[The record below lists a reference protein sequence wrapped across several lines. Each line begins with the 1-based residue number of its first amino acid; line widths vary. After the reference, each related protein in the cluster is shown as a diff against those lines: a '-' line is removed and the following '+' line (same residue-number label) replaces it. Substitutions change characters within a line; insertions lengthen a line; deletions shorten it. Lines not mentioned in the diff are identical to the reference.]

1 MGIVLKHRLQR
12 RRAHSG
18 MTLVEILVVLA
29 IIAAIAAI
37 IYPTVIDSFKKSQAT
52 MVAQR
57 LDAIQKAKVQY
68 LIDSQTD
75 SSLTAYKDGQAA
87 DITALQ
93 RYLIRFGQQAS
104 QAQLDQGTGG
114 AINLGNWDGAAYYTP
129 TGNENNPYIAQ
140 YSIPT
145 SASPTPSSGQ

>member
-1 MGIVLKHRLQR
+1 MVLKNRLPR
-12 RRAHSG
+12 RYTQSG

-75 SSLTAYKDGQAA
+75 STLTAYKDGQIA

-93 RYLIRFGQQAS
+93 KYLIRFGQQAS

-114 AINLGNWDGAAYYTP
+114 TINLGNWDGAAYYTAA
-129 TGNENNPYIAQ
+129 GNENNPYIAQ
-140 YSIPT
+140 YNIPT
-145 SASPTPSSGQ
+145 SASPTPSPGQ

>member
-1 MGIVLKHRLQR
+1 MTKVLKNRLPR
-12 RRAHSG
+12 RYAQGG

-52 MVAQR
+52 MIAQR

-75 SSLTAYKDGQAA
+75 STLSAYKDGQAA

-93 RYLIRFGQQAS
+93 KYLIRFGQQAS
-104 QAQLDQGTGG
+104 QTQLDQGTGG
-114 AINLGNWDGAAYYTP
+114 AINLGNWDGAAYYTA
-129 TGNENNPYIAQ
+129 TGNENNPYIVK
-140 YSIPT
+140 YNIPT
-145 SASPTPSSGQ
+145 SASPTPSP

>member
-1 MGIVLKHRLQR
+1 MSMVLKNRLPHRYTQ
-12 RRAHSG
+12 SG

-75 SSLTAYKDGQAA
+75 STLTAYKDGQIA

-93 RYLIRFGQQAS
+93 KYLIRFGQQAS

-114 AINLGNWDGAAYYTP
+114 TINLGNWDGAAYYTAA
-129 TGNENNPYIAQ
+129 GNENNPYIAQ
-140 YSIPT
+140 YNIPT
-145 SASPTPSSGQ
+145 SASTTPSPGQ